1 MSVGLPTKQMME
13 QISIRPSKE
22 SDEASVYDLITLLMG
37 FSLDRESFHDVFV
50 QNLRDDTV
58 LYYVA
63 ESEGC
68 VVGFASLHIKPQ
80 LHHAGLVGEIQ
91 ELIVQKTFRGRS
103 IGAQLV
109 SRLEREAKKR
119 GCVSI
124 EVTTKNYRVDAQQFY
139 EQVGFTRTHV
149 NFTKNLKLNQ

>member
-50 QNLRDDTV
+50 QNLHDDTV

-68 VVGFASLHIKPQ
+68 VVGFASLHIEPQ
-80 LHHAGLVGEIQ
+80 LHHAGRVGEIL
-91 ELIVQKTFRGRS
+91 ELFVNESLRGRG
-103 IGAQLV
+103 IGTQLV
-109 SRLEREAKKR
+109 SRLEQEAQKR
-119 GCVSI
+119 CCVSI
-124 EVTTKNYRVDAQQFY
+124 EVTTKKSRDEAQRFY
-139 EQVGFTRTHV
+139 EHMGFSRTHV
-149 NFTKNLKLNQ
+149 NFTKNLSYV

>member
-1 MSVGLPTKQMME
+1 MSVGLPIKQMME
-13 QISIRPSKE
+13 QMSIRPSKE

-63 ESEGC
+63 ESDGG
-68 VVGFASLHIKPQ
+68 VIGFASLHIEPQ
-80 LHHAGLVGEIQ
+80 LHHAKLVGEIQ
-91 ELIVQKTFRGRS
+91 ELIVQETFRGKGT
-103 IGAQLV
+103 GAQLV
-109 SRLEREAKKR
+109 SRLEQEAQKR

-149 NFTKNLKLNQ
+149 NFTKNLIL

>member
-1 MSVGLPTKQMME
+1 MSVGLPIKQMME
-13 QISIRPSKE
+13 QMSIRPSKE

-37 FSLDRESFHDVFV
+37 FSLNRESFHDVFV

-68 VVGFASLHIKPQ
+68 VVGFASLHIEPQ

-91 ELIVQKTFRGRS
+91 ELIVQETFRGKGT
-103 IGAQLV
+103 GAQLV
-109 SRLEREAKKR
+109 LQLEQEAQACRAKFILA
-119 GCVSI
+119 SW
-124 EVTTKNYRVDAQQFY
+124 
-139 EQVGFTRTHV
+139 
-149 NFTKNLKLNQ
+149 

>member
-1 MSVGLPTKQMME
+1 MSVGLPIKQMME
-13 QISIRPSKE
+13 QMSIRPSKE
-22 SDEASVYDLITLLMG
+22 SDEASIYDLITLLMG
-37 FSLDRESFHDVFV
+37 FSLNRESFHDVFV

-63 ESEGC
+63 ESDGC
-68 VVGFASLHIKPQ
+68 VVGFASLHIGPQ

-91 ELIVQKTFRGRS
+91 ELIVQETFRGKGT
-103 IGAQLV
+103 GAQLV
-109 SRLEREAKKR
+109 LLLEQEAQKR

-149 NFTKNLKLNQ
+149 NFTKKLIL

>member
-1 MSVGLPTKQMME
+1 MSVGLPIKQMME
-13 QISIRPSKE
+13 QMSIRPSKE

-37 FSLDRESFHDVFV
+37 FSLNRESFHDVFV

-68 VVGFASLHIKPQ
+68 VVGFASLHIEPQ

-91 ELIVQKTFRGRS
+91 ELIVQETFRGKGT
-103 IGAQLV
+103 GAQLV
-109 SRLEREAKKR
+109 LQPEQEAQACRAKFILA
-119 GCVSI
+119 SW
-124 EVTTKNYRVDAQQFY
+124 
-139 EQVGFTRTHV
+139 
-149 NFTKNLKLNQ
+149 

>member
-1 MSVGLPTKQMME
+1 MNVGLPIKQMRE
-13 QISIRPSKE
+13 QMSIRLSKE
-22 SDEASVYDLITLLMG
+22 SDEASVYDLITLLKG

-50 QNLRDDTV
+50 QNLRDDSV

-63 ESEGC
+63 ESDGC
-68 VVGFASLHIKPQ
+68 VIGFASLHIEPQ
-80 LHHAGLVGEIQ
+80 LHHAGRVGEIL
-91 ELIVQKTFRGRS
+91 ELIVQESLRGRG

-109 SRLEREAKKR
+109 SRLEQEAKKR

-139 EQVGFTRTHV
+139 EQVGFTQTHV
-149 NFTKNLKLNQ
+149 YFTKNLIL